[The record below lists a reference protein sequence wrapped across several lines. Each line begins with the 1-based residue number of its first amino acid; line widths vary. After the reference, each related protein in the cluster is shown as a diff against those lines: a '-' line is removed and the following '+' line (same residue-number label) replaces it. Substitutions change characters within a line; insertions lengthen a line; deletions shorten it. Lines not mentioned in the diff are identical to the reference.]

1 MIETLCE
8 RSRGQNIV
16 VACFYFDFAAREEQ
30 SPKNVLGSLLKQLLG
45 GLETFPE
52 EIVREF
58 RYQMKNL
65 GGRGLQ
71 PSEIVH
77 LFQSISSTQRTFI
90 CIDAIDE
97 CLPVHQLEVLSSLSR
112 LLQTS
117 PNTRIF
123 ITGRP
128 HIRAQIERPFGF
140 VVASVSVKPTQDDI
154 ITYVRERLSKD
165 TMPEVMDSMLG
176 AEIVKRITETAPEMY
191 VDPGTA

>member
-8 RSRGQNIV
+8 RSRRQNIV
-16 VACFYFDFAAREEQ
+16 VACFYFDFATREEQ
-30 SPKNVLGSLLKQLLG
+30 SPNNVLGSLLKQLLG
-45 GLETFPE
+45 GLKTLPE
-52 EIVREF
+52 EIMQEF

-71 PSEIVH
+71 PFEIVR

-97 CLPVHQLEVLSSLSR
+97 CLPAHQLEVLSSLSR

-128 HIRAQIERPFGF
+128 HIRAQIERPFGHT
-140 VVASVSVKPTQDDI
+140 VASVSVEPTQDDI
-154 ITYVRERLSKD
+154 ITYVRARLSRD
-165 TMPEVMDSMLG
+165 TMPEVMDSTLA
-176 AEIVKRITETAPEMY
+176 AEIVERITETAPEM
-191 VDPGTA
+191 

>member
-8 RSRGQNIV
+8 RSRRQNIV

-30 SPKNVLGSLLKQLLG
+30 SPKNVLGSLLKQLLS

-71 PSEIVH
+71 PSEIIH
-77 LFQSISSTQRTFI
+77 LFQSIPPTQRTFI

-97 CLPVHQLEVLSSLSR
+97 CVPVHQLEVLGSLSR

-123 ITGRP
+123 VTGRP
-128 HIRAQIERPFGF
+128 HIQAQIERPFDST
-140 VVASVSVKPTQDDI
+140 VTSVSIKPTQNDI
-154 ITYVRERLSKD
+154 VTYVRARLSED
-165 TMPEVMDSMLG
+165 TMPEVMDSTLE
-176 AEIVKRITETAPEMY
+176 AEIVKSITETAPKMY
-191 VDPGTA
+191 VGPGAP

>member
-8 RSRGQNIV
+8 RSRRQNIV
-16 VACFYFDFAAREEQ
+16 VACFYFDSATREEQ
-30 SPKNVLGSLLKQLLG
+30 SPKNMLGSLLKQLLS
-45 GLETFPE
+45 GLKTFPE

-58 RYQMKNL
+58 RYQMRNL

-71 PSEIVH
+71 PSEITH
-77 LFQSISSTQRTFI
+77 LFQSIPATQRTFI

-97 CLPVHQLEVLSSLSR
+97 CVPAHQFEILGSLSR

-128 HIRAQIERPFGF
+128 HIQAQIERPFGF
-140 VVASVSVKPTQDDI
+140 TVASVMIKPTQDDM
-154 ITYVRERLSKD
+154 ITYVRARLSKD
-165 TMPEVMDSMLG
+165 TMPEVMDSSLE
-176 AEIVKRITETAPEMY
+176 AEIVKSITETAPEMY
-191 VDPGTA
+191 VGPGAP

>member
-8 RSRGQNIV
+8 RSRRQNIV
-16 VACFYFDFAAREEQ
+16 VACFYFDSATREEQ
-30 SPKNVLGSLLKQLLG
+30 SPKNMLGSLLKQLLS
-45 GLETFPE
+45 GLKAFPE

-77 LFQSISSTQRTFI
+77 LFQSIPATQRAFI

-97 CLPVHQLEVLSSLSR
+97 CVPVHQFEILGSLSR

-128 HIRAQIERPFGF
+128 HIQAQIERPFGF
-140 VVASVSVKPTQDDI
+140 TVASVLIKPTQDDM
-154 ITYVRERLSKD
+154 ITYVRARLSKD
-165 TMPEVMDSMLG
+165 TMPEVMDSSLE
-176 AEIVKRITETAPEMY
+176 AEIVKSITETAPEMY
-191 VDPGTA
+191 VGPGAP